1 MRTFTEPVPVLD
13 VLRPQVVGITVPDEP
28 SSSRTRSLARVFSRL
43 DGGVSI
49 TVPAWND
56 GLSPF
61 GKRFGVV
68 RQWYAY
74 APMIAIETLR
84 REGIRLLPELIDL
97 RTEALRENLRYTFAP
112 WIALFPFD
120 PLTVTEEDFYKWCV
134 RNPTGLAL
142 WEPGTTIRVKDAQGR
157 PLSVQ
162 RVVGHRFYEA
172 VTEGCTG
179 QLEPVHESGEATDG
193 GVVWRYIGT
202 GKLWGDCDRASIPQS
217 REFRNQWRV
226 NETLGVHVDPVL
238 EYDERWRRLL
248 AERDL
253 LLQESDKSLMLAIE
267 TGEGLEQVK
276 TYRKALR
283 SITPALGDPQA
294 VTLPSPHGGHNDK
307 VLSISN
313 A

>member
-1 MRTFTEPVPVLD
+1 MLTIPVESVESTEMLD
-13 VLRPQVVGITVPDEP
+13 VLRPQVVGIAVPDEP
-28 SSSRTRSLARVFSRL
+28 SPSRTRSLVRVFSRP

-49 TVPAWND
+49 TIPAWND

-61 GKRFGVV
+61 GKRLGVV
-68 RQWYAY
+68 RHWYEY

-84 REGIRLLPELIDL
+84 REGIQLLPELIDV
-97 RTEALRENLRYTFAP
+97 RTTALRKNLRYTFAP

-120 PLTVTEEDFYKWCV
+120 PLTVTEEAFYNWCV
-134 RNPTGLAL
+134 RNPTGYGV
-142 WEPGTTIRVKDAQGR
+142 WEPGQTIQM
-157 PLSVQ
+157 PTQ
-162 RVVGHRFYEA
+162 RVVGHRIYEA
-172 VTEGCTG
+172 VTEGRTG
-179 QLEPVHESGEATDG
+179 QMEPVHESGEATDG

-202 GKLWGDCDRASIPQS
+202 GKLWGDCDRAAIPQS

-226 NETLGVHVDPVL
+226 NETLGVHVDPAL